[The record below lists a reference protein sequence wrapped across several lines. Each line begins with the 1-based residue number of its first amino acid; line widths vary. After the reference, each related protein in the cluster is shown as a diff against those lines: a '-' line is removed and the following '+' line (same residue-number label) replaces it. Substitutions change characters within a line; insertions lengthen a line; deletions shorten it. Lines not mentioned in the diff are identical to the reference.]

1 MTRDLPLTS
10 VGTPAIVIGKE
21 RYPLVMTIAGMK
33 KWAER
38 SGQTFDEM
46 LKGGWNAMD
55 LKLEDIAFL
64 LKEAMRGGEKR
75 RVMFDGGEERD
86 ITDDLVLA
94 ILDSSHPGELVPLLV
109 ALWNEPPVRTP
120 DPQSQESSQPGE

>member
-38 SGQTFDEM
+38 SDQTFDEM

-120 DPQSQESSQPGE
+120 DPQSQESSRPGE